1 MYRTNVINQ
10 VFKSQIFIKN
20 DVRDIRQ
27 ILLSVCSLCR
37 SKWTMVWL
45 WISVKLSFSLHHGRC
60 LQTAYRVMEVK
71 QRVSHMDCRAL
82 IGWSAHYF
90 HVKCFHRP
98 LALTMLDHVMIC
110 IQKVWS
116 HCVCI
121 CTHFYWYGGPL
132 ISKTTDAWDLYQADL
147 CVCVMSEMAICFLL
161 SVSDL
166 STSEEI
172 CGLLSKCDPLHREEA
187 KGCLHSWT
195 LKRLPSLWGS
205 ENDGRNAVNK
215 LSDSLPTRMSHTS
228 RDDVNHTPKAWWWSD
243 LVVEHRL
250 QDADEAYWVQ
260 LHKASQSVINSIT
273 NSSHISSACDT
284 WGFTEVMVPIWEQN

>member
-98 LALTMLDHVMIC
+98 LALTMFRSCYDLHSESLKPLRMYLHSLLLIWRPFNQQNHRCLRLIPGRFVCLCHV
-110 IQKVWS
+110 WN
-116 HCVCI
+116 
-121 CTHFYWYGGPL
+121 GN
-132 ISKTTDAWDLYQADL
+132 
-147 CVCVMSEMAICFLL
+147 LL
-161 SVSDL
+161 SSF
-166 STSEEI
+166 
-172 CGLLSKCDPLHREEA
+172 C
-187 KGCLHSWT
+187 
-195 LKRLPSLWGS
+195 
-205 ENDGRNAVNK
+205 
-215 LSDSLPTRMSHTS
+215 
-228 RDDVNHTPKAWWWSD
+228 
-243 LVVEHRL
+243 
-250 QDADEAYWVQ
+250 
-260 LHKASQSVINSIT
+260 
-273 NSSHISSACDT
+273 
-284 WGFTEVMVPIWEQN
+284 